1 MAESEF
7 ATVAP
12 LDGGHD
18 RTAFDCGVPAL
29 NLYLRNY
36 ALQNQNKGM
45 VRSYFTT
52 RATRKVVLAYY
63 SLVYAAI
70 DQKRLPAKLVKGL
83 GKYDI
88 PVMLLAR
95 LAVDHREQGK
105 GLGKAL
111 LKDAI
116 LRAIQAA
123 EIAGLKLL
131 LVHAKDEA
139 AADFYRK
146 HGFEPV
152 VDDPLKLFLPVP
164 LSSG

>member
-1 MAESEF
+1 MAESEY
-7 ATVAP
+7 AAVAP

-18 RTAFDCGVPAL
+18 RTVFDCGVPAL

-36 ALQNQNKGM
+36 ALQNQTKGI
-45 VRSYFTT
+45 VRNYVTT
-52 RATRKVVLAYY
+52 HADSKVVVAYY

-88 PVMLLAR
+88 PVMLLGR
-95 LAVDHREQGK
+95 LTVDHREQGK

-116 LRAIQAA
+116 LRTAQAA

-131 LVHAKDEA
+131 LVRAKDEA
-139 AADFYRK
+139 TADFYRK
-146 HGFEPV
+146 FGFEPV

>member
-1 MAESEF
+1 MAEPPY
-7 ATVAP
+7 APPAP

-18 RTAFDCGVPAL
+18 RAVFDCGVPAL

-36 ALQNQNKGM
+36 ALQNQKRGI
-45 VRSYFTT
+45 VRNYVTT
-52 RATRKVVLAYY
+52 HADSKVIVGYY
-63 SLVYAAI
+63 SLVYASL
-70 DQKRLPAKLVKGL
+70 DQKLLPPKLVKGL

-116 LRAIQAA
+116 LRTMQAA

-131 LVHAKDEA
+131 LVRAKDKA

-152 VDDPLKLFLPVP
+152 VNDPLQLFLPVP
-164 LSSG
+164 LSS

>member
-1 MAESEF
+1 M
-7 ATVAP
+7 VA
-12 LDGGHD
+12 
-18 RTAFDCGVPAL
+18 AF
-29 NLYLRNY
+29 
-36 ALQNQNKGM
+36 
-45 VRSYFTT
+45 
-52 RATRKVVLAYY
+52 Y

-116 LRAIQAA
+116 LRTMQAA

-139 AADFYRK
+139 AASFYRK

-152 VDDPLKLFLPVP
+152 VDDPLKLFLPMP

>member
-1 MAESEF
+1 MALFRCSRL
-7 ATVAP
+7 ALIYGTVA
-12 LDGGHD
+12 
-18 RTAFDCGVPAL
+18 V
-29 NLYLRNY
+29 
-36 ALQNQNKGM
+36 
-45 VRSYFTT
+45 
-52 RATRKVVLAYY
+52 
-63 SLVYAAI
+63 
-70 DQKRLPAKLVKGL
+70 PAKLVKGL

-95 LAVDHREQGK
+95 LAVDHREHGK

-116 LRAIQAA
+116 LRTIQAA

-131 LVHAKDEA
+131 LVQAKDEA
-139 AADFYRK
+139 AADFYHK

-164 LSSG
+164 LSSS